1 MAKNYFRNGAHR
13 NATPRNFHL
22 NNCKV
27 NNYCSSPQRSR
38 SENGNIDCQ
47 LGNAKYTGAPKH
59 LYWVLGCIGF
69 FGVCFGGYKLYDNY
83 HKTNNKIRENDAVSA
98 NKIKVHNA
106 HSENKIQEDSAHA
119 DNEVKLDVVRT
130 DNEIRKMEVASSLR
144 TQEFKERMSC
154 RTRPVT
160 IGHPTFDTFQTKMS
174 ALRNQLPMPNY
185 SRIKAIKP
193 FMDNCPTDKR
203 PALLFSL
210 LAAFGGLCFSKVRSM
225 YLDEKMHAPNIL
237 VICEAESGAGKGD
250 LKKIY
255 DYIFER
261 IILSDRAKMCNQQT
275 NHIVQTVGI
284 DSTKTK
290 FMDIL
295 ANNNGVHMVLFETEI
310 VSVKSNF
317 KSKNGLNSSCLRN
330 AFDNDPIYKAS
341 SSKHTSKG
349 SYPVYMNCI
358 FTGTPIAI
366 DKLMN
371 KDEVEGGTARRFC
384 FTTLPEASKM
394 TESIKLPRTGQCKIE
409 NLRNTIDKWRSRF
422 VYINNDK
429 GQEIPC
435 QEYHVNL
442 DYVKS
447 ILEKWI
453 TEQHEEAQVKNCKER
468 VQFAKAFATIAF
480 HCSIVLHMLAGE
492 PTKQEK
498 DKRRA
503 VKELT
508 LYIANYCME
517 TYLAKFVFDASSA
530 ENPASDQVTV
540 PQKRELSLEELDY
553 YYLLRGTMDENGKEI
568 GYGTIA
574 KTLGMNKYDL
584 RNAFVRY
591 EKHMGK

>member
-1 MAKNYFRNGAHR
+1 MMQNSNGANRCANTNNFHSNSCKVFNNSCSSHQR
-13 NATPRNFHL
+13 NESNGGNINLQCGSIKITCSPKHFYWIFGMAGLGVLGYCICKNKANSHEADNSIRKDNATSVN
-22 NNCKV
+22 KV
-27 NNYCSSPQRSR
+27 K
-38 SENGNIDCQ
+38 ED
-47 LGNAKYTGAPKH
+47 
-59 LYWVLGCIGF
+59 
-69 FGVCFGGYKLYDNY
+69 
-83 HKTNNKIRENDAVSA
+83 
-98 NKIKVHNA
+98 NA
-106 HSENKIQEDSAHA
+106 HNENEI
-119 DNEVKLDVVRT
+119 KLDVMRT
-130 DNEIRKMEVASSLR
+130 KNEIMKMEVASSLR
-144 TQEFKERMSC
+144 TQEFKERMSY
-154 RTRPVT
+154 RPKAAAPT
-160 IGHPTFDTFQTKMS
+160 HPTFDTFQTRMS
-174 ALRNQLPMPNY
+174 ALHNQLPMPDY
-185 SRIKAIKP
+185 SRIKVIKP

-275 NHIVQTVGI
+275 NHIIQTVGI

-317 KSKNGLNSSCLRN
+317 KSQNGLNPSCLRN

-341 SSKHTSKG
+341 SSKYTSKG

-384 FTTLPEASKM
+384 FTTLPEACKM
-394 TESIKLPRTGQCKIE
+394 AESIKLPGKRQCNIE
-409 NLRNTIDKWRSRF
+409 KLRDTIDDWRSRF
-422 VYINNDK
+422 VYTYDDK
-429 GQEIPC
+429 KQEVPC
-435 QEYHVNL
+435 KEYPVNL
-442 DYVKS
+442 EYVKS
-447 ILEKWI
+447 TLEQWI
-453 TEQHEEAQVKNCKER
+453 IEQLKEAQVKNCKER
-468 VQFAKAFATIAF
+468 AQFARAFATIAF

-492 PTKQEK
+492 PTIQNK
-498 DKRRA
+498 DKREA
-503 VKELT
+503 VRELT
-508 LYIANYCME
+508 LFIANYCME
-517 TYLAKFVFDASSA
+517 TYLAKFVPGTSFGEDAA
-530 ENPASDQVTV
+530 PNPETS
-540 PQKRELSLEELDY
+540 PRKRELSPEELDY
-553 YYLLRGTMDENGKEI
+553 YYRLRGTMDENGKEI